1 MEFSFKSAKIE
12 TGSVFQQIIKKKK
25 QNKLRNVSE
34 INLCLH

>member
-25 QNKLRNVSE
+25 TEQIKE
-34 INLCLH
+34 CE